1 MLHGHMH
8 IARERRVLA
17 LGAHP
22 DDIEAGAGGLVAR
35 LVATGAPVTMVVSSI
50 PNRYPDRLAEARAGA
65 ARLGAE
71 LVLLRDDAASR
82 VEDVSMHA
90 LVARLE
96 EVVERVR
103 PDLVITHGASDTH
116 WDHFLVHRASLSAIR
131 RTRCDVVLYDAGP
144 PLAPSRGLRGG
155 LFVDIEDVLGTK
167 LAALAEHRSQFT
179 AAAIEGRREAARAVG
194 AMCGLR
200 YAEVYE
206 PLRMYA

>member
-1 MLHGHMH
+1 MH
-8 IARERRVLA
+8 IAPERRVLA
-17 LGAHP
+17 FGAHP
-22 DDIEAGAGGLVAR
+22 DDLEAGAGGLIAR
-35 LVATGAPVTMVVSSI
+35 LVAAGAPVTMAVSSI
-50 PNRYPDRLAEARAGA
+50 PNRYPERLAEARAGA

-71 LVLLRDDAASR
+71 LVMLRDDAASR
-82 VEDVSMHA
+82 VEDRPMHE

-96 EVVERVR
+96 EIVERVM

-131 RTRCDVVLYDAGP
+131 RTRCDVVMYDAGP
-144 PLAPSRGLRGG
+144 PLTARLRGG
-155 LFVDIEDVLGTK
+155 LYVDIEAVIETK
-167 LAALAEHRSQFT
+167 LAAIAEHRSQFS
-179 AAAIEGRREAARAVG
+179 AAAVEGRREAARAIG

>member
-1 MLHGHMH
+1 MH

-35 LVATGAPVTMVVSSI
+35 LVAAGAPVTMVVSSI

-71 LVLLRDDAASR
+71 LVVLREDAASR
-82 VEDVSMHA
+82 VEDVPMHE

-96 EVVERVR
+96 GVVERVQ

-144 PLAPSRGLRGG
+144 PLTGRLRGG
-155 LFVDIEDVLGTK
+155 LFVDIEDALGTK

-179 AAAIEGRREAARAVG
+179 AAAVEGRREAARAVG

>member
-1 MLHGHMH
+1 MH

-22 DDIEAGAGGLVAR
+22 DDIEAGAGGLVAK
-35 LVATGAPVTMVVSSI
+35 LVAAGAPVTMVVSSI

-71 LVLLRDDAASR
+71 LVLLREDAASR
-82 VEDVSMHA
+82 VEDLPMHE

-96 EVVERVR
+96 DVVERVQ

-144 PLAPSRGLRGG
+144 PLTGRLRGG

-179 AAAIEGRREAARAVG
+179 ATAIEGRREAARAVG

-206 PLRMYA
+206 PLRLYA

>member
-1 MLHGHMH
+1 M
-8 IARERRVLA
+8 LA

-35 LVATGAPVTMVVSSI
+35 LVAVGAPVTMVVSSI

-71 LVLLRDDAASR
+71 LVLLREDAASR
-82 VEDVSMHA
+82 VEELPMHE
-90 LVARLE
+90 LVARFE
-96 EVVERVR
+96 EVVERVQ

-131 RTRCDVVLYDAGP
+131 RTHCDVVLYDAGP
-144 PLAPSRGLRGG
+144 PLTGRLRGG
-155 LFVDIEDVLGTK
+155 LFVDIEGVLETK
-167 LAALAEHRSQFT
+167 LAAIAEHRSQFS
-179 AAAIEGRREAARAVG
+179 AAAVEGRRDAARAVG
-194 AMCGLR
+194 ALCGLR

-206 PLRMYA
+206 PLRLYA